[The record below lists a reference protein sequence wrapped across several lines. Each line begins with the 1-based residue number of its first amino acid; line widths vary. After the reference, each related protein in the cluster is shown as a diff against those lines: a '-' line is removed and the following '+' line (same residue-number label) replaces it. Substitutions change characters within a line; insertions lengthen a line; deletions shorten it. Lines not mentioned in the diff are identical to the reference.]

1 MSHDR
6 VTNISQLRSI
16 LLHYSWICA
25 TYLKLSLKSSSSS
38 SSSFSELYGYITE
51 LDTFLSSPLVG
62 TSRHAGALLV
72 NGGGTGGENGTS
84 ALRKADTDILSK
96 HARHTSKAVGLAPPN
111 LSQALQMA
119 LQDYWHYLT
128 WSVRGICVEL
138 QQNESYVQHFIS
150 RKYWHGN
157 IQWFI
162 FFFNKWHY
170 NDFSINWQCIF
181 VIHNIYFLLHF

>member
-1 MSHDR
+1 
-6 VTNISQLRSI
+6 
-16 LLHYSWICA
+16 
-25 TYLKLSLKSSSSS
+25 
-38 SSSFSELYGYITE
+38 
-51 LDTFLSSPLVG
+51 
-62 TSRHAGALLV
+62 LV

-119 LQDYWHYLT
+119 LHDYWHYLT
-128 WSVRGICVEL
+128 WSVRSICVEL

-162 FFFNKWHY
+162 FVST
-170 NDFSINWQCIF
+170 NDTIMTFLSTGNAFLSFIIF
-181 VIHNIYFLLHF
+181 TSFYIFRTTT